1 MRAGQATVPPLHYHR
16 EEVSALL
23 VSDRER
29 EYTVDL
35 LRGHWL
41 SGRLTAEEFE
51 QRVGEACRARF
62 AADLWQA
69 LRALPLPA
77 PAAAAPRRQSESR
90 SGAASL
96 VLGIVTLCMFFFSF
110 GLLFF
115 FTLPLAITAWA
126 LGRSARRS
134 GAGGAAAAGEALGI
148 AGMALSLLPFAAIAA
163 LVGLI

>member
-1 MRAGQATVPPLHYHR
+1 
-16 EEVSALL
+16 VSALL

-77 PAAAAPRRQSESR
+77 PPAAEPRRPSESR
-90 SGAASL
+90 SGTASL
-96 VLGIVTLCMFFFSF
+96 VLGIVTLCLFFFSF
-110 GLLFF
+110 GFLFL

-126 LGRSARRS
+126 MGRSARRS
-134 GAGGAAAAGEALGI
+134 GAGGAAVAGEALGI
-148 AGMALSLLPFAAIAA
+148 AGVALSLLPFAAIAA

>member
-1 MRAGQATVPPLHYHR
+1 
-16 EEVSALL
+16 VSALL

-148 AGMALSLLPFAAIAA
+148 VGMALSLLPFAAIAA